1 MTASEA
7 HQSYID
13 ERIFVAGHRGLVGS
27 ALTRKISEAGR
38 GALILRSRDTLD
50 LTNQSEVADFFSL
63 ERPEVVILA
72 AAKVGGILANLR
84 NPVEFLETNLRIQL
98 NVISAA
104 ASHGV
109 SKFIFLGSSCIY
121 PRDCKQ
127 PIKEE
132 YLLTDVLEPSN
143 RGYALAKI
151 TGIELCNSYNRE
163 SGTQFV
169 SLMPTNLYGIGDNY
183 SPEGSHVIPGLI
195 RRIYEAKVKGLDS
208 VTIWGT
214 GAPRREFLFSED
226 LADACLFV
234 LDNMTEVHNHLEEKL
249 TIPVLNIGSGQEV
262 SIREI
267 ALTICNIIGFG
278 GRLEFDHSKPDGAP
292 RKWLDTK
299 TMSDLGW
306 TASTP
311 LEAGLKLAYQDFCQR
326 YGSEIENR

>member
-7 HQSYID
+7 HQSCID

-38 GALILRSRDTLD
+38 GALVLRSRDTLD

-63 ERPEVVILA
+63 EKPEVVILA

-163 SGTQFV
+163 SGT
-169 SLMPTNLYGIGDNY
+169 
-183 SPEGSHVIPGLI
+183 
-195 RRIYEAKVKGLDS
+195 
-208 VTIWGT
+208 
-214 GAPRREFLFSED
+214 
-226 LADACLFV
+226 
-234 LDNMTEVHNHLEEKL
+234 
-249 TIPVLNIGSGQEV
+249 
-262 SIREI
+262 
-267 ALTICNIIGFG
+267 
-278 GRLEFDHSKPDGAP
+278 
-292 RKWLDTK
+292 
-299 TMSDLGW
+299 
-306 TASTP
+306 
-311 LEAGLKLAYQDFCQR
+311 
-326 YGSEIENR
+326 